1 MSKDRAETHK
11 PIGKTV
17 CPKVSLRCAIAINK
31 ILRYYLDENVKE
43 EPTREDENIARS
55 FNRNLHFK
63 IEAVKRSIA
72 RRAKT
77 RGTELEELI
86 KEQEEDARE
95 TGHGR

>member
-1 MSKDRAETHK
+1 MSKYRMEAHK
-11 PIGKTV
+11 PVGKTV

-55 FNRNLHFK
+55 FNRNLHYK
-63 IEAVKRSIA
+63 IEAVKSSIA

-95 TGHGR
+95 TGHRR